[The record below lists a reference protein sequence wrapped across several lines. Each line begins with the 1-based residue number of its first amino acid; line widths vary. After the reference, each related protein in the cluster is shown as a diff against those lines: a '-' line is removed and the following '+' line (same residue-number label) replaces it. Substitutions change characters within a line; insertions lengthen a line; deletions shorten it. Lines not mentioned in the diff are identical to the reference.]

1 MFNVKNEKHEVQIS
15 QKNEAK
21 KEIQMNFTGTVKSY
35 AFIKDPVSP
44 PNPGQGK
51 TSLGSTGITNQA
63 HSNPG
68 GLIATL
74 FGTSEGQL
82 YIMNKNFELR
92 GPLESSPHKDLE
104 ILCISQVVNG
114 KGFVVAGNSRKML
127 MYDENGKD
135 VKNPYVKTERSIQN
149 KAYENIFVNA
159 LCQPTE
165 DYLVAG
171 LKDGRL
177 IKIKV
182 NNEKGGGAEG
192 FEFTSLVYPF
202 HYGAINDLDV
212 AVMKPLIVTCSSDK
226 YVKIWNYQ
234 TKSLEMEKNFG
245 EEAKLVA
252 FHPSGFH
259 LAVALSSRIKL
270 LNVLMDGLEEM
281 HDLIEK
287 PVSAMSYSN
296 GGQYFAIAKHSTV
309 HVYSSYTGENMANLM
324 LKSEGNAII
333 RIQWHIDD
341 YRIYTLSTDGKG
353 GHAYEWTYDL
363 DKSERLVVN
372 KSLVITD
379 VKLGT
384 SMDFTMFNPKE
395 NIENYMVATSTE
407 NMIYSAKLKR
417 DDIKALEREGNLEQ
431 KKLNE
436 YKDVQKPTGTKV
448 NYLKFNHNQTML
460 FMGTGGSGAGTA
472 EQPGTLRAYKY
483 QFNGTMEELKI
494 HSQDITKICVSRTDG
509 TVFTIGED
517 GLLSIIKYKREKD
530 QSTGSTLPFSEEY
543 LYRRDTY
550 IDIMKEISHKAKKL
564 KTENELNKR
573 LQDQM
578 INKQNMDRSDF
589 ERSKAEETARGEL
602 EGQRIKAEI
611 KRIEDEYDNELKKLQ
626 EKHKREHNQMERD
639 TDKRIENECQKL
651 DERIRSKE
659 ELEKQHEINKK
670 QLLEAQ
676 QREIYEINQDYEEI
690 KDRQYE
696 EQRILK
702 EKLSEISR
710 NHQMSIEH
718 NEKEADTKMDIMRRG
733 YEKHKTELEAEVDRQ
748 KSALERAMQECG
760 DEDNANLKAT
770 ETLNS
775 LNKDIRDI
783 HASIA
788 AERVR
793 KLDLEGDLKERE
805 NTIRQKND
813 RIKELERKSQEL
825 EKFKFVLK
833 YKIGEL
839 RREIGPRDQEIS
851 IMKQQLEVMQS
862 EIKEFKRT
870 NEHLRLFVNEFGLQ
884 LVSIG
889 NEIKGQEKTIEENKK
904 YINAYE
910 CEISELCKCISK
922 NEEKVETNN
931 IGSKEKTDQH
941 IQ

>member
-1 MFNVKNEKHEVQIS
+1 MKNEKHEVQIS

-35 AFIKDPVSP
+35 LFIKDPTAP
-44 PNPGQGK
+44 MAAGQGRVN
-51 TSLGSTGITNQA
+51 LGATGISNQT

-68 GLIATL
+68 GFLTTL
-74 FGTSEGQL
+74 LGTSEGQL

-92 GPLESSPHKDLE
+92 GPLETSPHKDLE
-104 ILCISQVVNG
+104 ILCMSQVVNG
-114 KGFVVAGNSRKML
+114 RGFVVAGNSRKLL
-127 MYDENGKD
+127 MYEENGKD
-135 VKNPYVKTERSIQN
+135 VKNPYVKAERSIQN
-149 KAYENIFVNA
+149 KLFDNIFVNA

-165 DYLVAG
+165 DYMVAG

-177 IKIKV
+177 IKIKI
-182 NNEKGGGAEG
+182 NTKESNGAEG
-192 FEFTSLVYPF
+192 FEFTNLVYPF
-202 HYGAINDLDV
+202 HYGAINDIDV
-212 AVMKPLIVTCSSDK
+212 AVMKPLVVTCSSDK
-226 YVKIWNYQ
+226 FVKIWNYQ

-287 PVSAMSYSN
+287 PCSAISYSS

-324 LKSEGNAII
+324 LKSEGNAIL

-341 YRIYTLSTDGKG
+341 FRLYTLSTDGNG
-353 GHAYEWTYDL
+353 GHAVEWTYDL

-372 KSLVITD
+372 KSLVINN
-379 VKLGT
+379 VALGT

-395 NIENYMVATSTE
+395 SNVENTMVATSTGK
-407 NMIYSAKLKR
+407 NIFTAKLKK
-417 DDIKALEREGNLEQ
+417 DDLKAQERENNLDGKNLQ
-431 KKLNE
+431 E
-436 YKDVQKPTGTKV
+436 YVPELKPTGTKISFV
-448 NYLKFNHNQTML
+448 KFNHNQSML
-460 FMGTGGSGAGTA
+460 YMGTGSSGEGTS

-483 QFNGTMEELKI
+483 PFTGALEELKI
-494 HSQDITKICVSRTDG
+494 HSKDITKICVSRTDG

-517 GLLSIIKYKREKD
+517 GVFAIIRFKRDKE
-530 QSTGSTLPFSEEY
+530 QLTGNTLPFVEEY

-550 IDIMKEISHKAKKL
+550 IDTLKEISIKAKTL
-564 KTENELNKR
+564 KSENELSKR
-573 LQDQM
+573 LQDEQ
-578 INKQNMDRSDF
+578 ISKQNRERNDF
-589 ERSKAEETARGEL
+589 EQQKAEETARGEA
-602 EGQRIKAEI
+602 EAQRIKREI
-611 KRIEDEYDNELKKLQ
+611 RDIEEQYDEELQKLQ

-639 TDKRIENECQKL
+639 TDKRIESECQKL
-651 DERIRSKE
+651 EDRVKAKE
-659 ELEKQHEINKK
+659 ELERQHEVNKK

-676 QREIYEINQDYEEI
+676 QQEINEINREYEEI
-690 KDRQYE
+690 KERQYE

-702 EKLSEISR
+702 ERLNEISR
-710 NHQMSIEH
+710 GHQIGIEH
-718 NEKEADTKMDIMRRG
+718 NEKEADTKMDLMRRG
-733 YEKHKTELEAEVDRQ
+733 YEKQKTELEAEVDRQ

-783 HASIA
+783 QTSIA
-788 AERVR
+788 AEKVRRV
-793 KLDLEGDLKERE
+793 DLEGDLKERE

-870 NEHLRLFVNEFGLQ
+870 NEHLKLFVSEFGLQ

-922 NEEKVETNN
+922 NEEKVNSIDT
-931 IGSKEKTDQH
+931 GSKEKTDQY